1 MILQKIDKWK
11 KYSQELPFKKD
22 ERANRLMNG
31 ELQLLKHENQGMKNK
46 VHWLRNCRFKCN
58 SMD

>member
-1 MILQKIDKWK
+1 
-11 KYSQELPFKKD
+11 
-22 ERANRLMNG
+22 MNG

-58 SMD
+58 SMDLALFWIIGITNYTLHYVLRKDTITPQ